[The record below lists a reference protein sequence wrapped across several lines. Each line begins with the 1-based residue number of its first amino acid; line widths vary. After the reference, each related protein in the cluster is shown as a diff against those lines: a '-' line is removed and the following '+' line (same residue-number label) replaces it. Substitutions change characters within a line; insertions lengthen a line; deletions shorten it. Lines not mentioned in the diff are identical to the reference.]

1 MCGTVKW
8 FDKQKGYGF
17 IKLEDNTEI
26 SVHWTGINMDDF
38 KHLQEGQTVEFDVID
53 VEKGKQAV
61 NISVVTNGFGEEDKE
76 D

>member
-1 MCGTVKW
+1 
-8 FDKQKGYGF
+8 
-17 IKLEDNTEI
+17 
-26 SVHWTGINMDDF
+26 MDDF